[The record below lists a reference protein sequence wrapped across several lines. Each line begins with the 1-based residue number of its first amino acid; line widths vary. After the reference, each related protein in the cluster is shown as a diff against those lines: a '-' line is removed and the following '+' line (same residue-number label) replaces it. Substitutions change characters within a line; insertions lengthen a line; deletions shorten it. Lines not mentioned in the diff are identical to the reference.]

1 MKYVCI
7 LCVCV
12 YVCVRCKH
20 AAVKTPR
27 YACMVDAYQ
36 CHYFVLFPFFHQ
48 VKNLVVTRLCPGF
61 IADSAPLQVNN
72 KEEGESRTTLLR
84 LNGLSV
90 GRGEVW
96 IKTDP
101 RDAQSLGYD
110 INIHVSLLAKY
121 YIIIWLWRF
130 FEWCI

>member
-1 MKYVCI
+1 MHAYVHVCT
-7 LCVCV
+7 CVW
-12 YVCVRCKH
+12 CKH

-36 CHYFVLFPFFHQ
+36 CHYFPFFHQ

-61 IADSAPLQVNN
+61 IAESAPLHVNN
-72 KEEGESRTTLLR
+72 MEEGEGRTTLLR
-84 LNGLSV
+84 LSGLTV

-110 INIHVSLLAKY
+110 INIYVSLLAKDC
-121 YIIIWLWRF
+121 IICGCGAFLNGAF
-130 FEWCI
+130 